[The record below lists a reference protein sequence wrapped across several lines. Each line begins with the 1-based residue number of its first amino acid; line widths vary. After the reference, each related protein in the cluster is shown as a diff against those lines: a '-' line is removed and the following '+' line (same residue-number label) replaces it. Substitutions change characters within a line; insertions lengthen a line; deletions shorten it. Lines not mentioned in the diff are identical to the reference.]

1 MILQSGDDATTRR
14 SAMNREHDNDDL
26 IELGAASSETKG
38 PSVGMDDSQG
48 GLRPGAGLSDE

>member
-1 MILQSGDDATTRR
+1 
-14 SAMNREHDNDDL
+14 MNREHDNDDL